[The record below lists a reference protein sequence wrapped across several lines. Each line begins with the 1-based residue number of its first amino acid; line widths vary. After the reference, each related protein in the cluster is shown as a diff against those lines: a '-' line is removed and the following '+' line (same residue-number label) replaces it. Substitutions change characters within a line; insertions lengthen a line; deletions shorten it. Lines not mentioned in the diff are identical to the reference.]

1 MNPAFSISG
10 SHGCLIKKTAS
21 PWRTTEIIRTTFCNK
36 AIRVFSGKKKGS
48 LQPGI
53 Q

>member
-1 MNPAFSISG
+1 MNPEISISET
-10 SHGCLIKKTAS
+10 HGCLIKKTVS
-21 PWRTTEIIRTTFCNK
+21 PWRTTEIIRTTFCTK

-53 Q
+53 